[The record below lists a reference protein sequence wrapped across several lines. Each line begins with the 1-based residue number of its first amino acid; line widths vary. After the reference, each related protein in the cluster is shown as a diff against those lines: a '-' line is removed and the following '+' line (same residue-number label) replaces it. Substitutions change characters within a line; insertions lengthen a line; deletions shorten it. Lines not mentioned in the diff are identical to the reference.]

1 MTVVMLYGGGG
12 KDAVG
17 GTLARVLSGFGGVQY
32 YNGSQLIVPEK
43 GKQARFYLYE
53 TDVIPR
59 ESNAEGIFILKNN
72 LPSGAGGVLPEGFIP
87 VLDAQNLR
95 AAALLK
101 GTKNIALTCGTS
113 VKDTLSVASLDYT
126 NAVISLQRG
135 LVTLSG
141 ELLEP
146 HDIKVLLQ
154 SPIGVFPLLACCAVL
169 LLAGEP
175 SADGYFFR

>member
-1 MTVVMLYGGGG
+1 M
-12 KDAVG
+12 
-17 GTLARVLSGFGGVQY
+17 
-32 YNGSQLIVPEK
+32 
-43 GKQARFYLYE
+43 
-53 TDVIPR
+53 
-59 ESNAEGIFILKNN
+59 
-72 LPSGAGGVLPEGFIP
+72 
-87 VLDAQNLR
+87 
-95 AAALLK
+95 
-101 GTKNIALTCGTS
+101 TCGTS

-175 SADGYFFR
+175 SADGYFFPLNFQ